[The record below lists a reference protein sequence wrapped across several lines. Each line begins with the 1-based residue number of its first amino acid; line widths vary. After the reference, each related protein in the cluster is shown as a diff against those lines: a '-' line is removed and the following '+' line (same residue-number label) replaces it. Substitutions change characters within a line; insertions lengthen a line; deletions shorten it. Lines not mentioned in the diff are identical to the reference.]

1 MFSLRHQPIAAA
13 AATTLLVA
21 GAFLVGMFEAPE
33 RATLAGRL
41 IVRGPVAAPASI
53 RIVAIDEH
61 ALERFG
67 QMPWDRRRF
76 ASLLDRLRA
85 DGARAV
91 GIDVAFNEP
100 ARRAEEDAVLEAAIA
115 RFGRVVLPAYSLFT
129 GDHGETTLFKPLPG
143 YQHAAI
149 ALGLAQYNTS
159 NEALELHPFAH
170 EGAAMLP
177 VFSLAVARAAGLAV
191 PSLDDRYLNPFGP
204 ARHFSVISFP
214 DALKAPK
221 GSFRNQV
228 VLVGATAQGLPD
240 TGFNWP
246 FAQRGRLSGIELH
259 ATALANLLSNGGLRR
274 LAIPWTLL
282 GLGVLGLGPGA
293 WLASDRPDS
302 LGLRGLGLAGTLI
315 ALLALAEG
323 ALTLGWWLELTP
335 GLVLMSACFVVGLMA
350 QEARL
355 LSDRNRLLE
364 RYASDLAR
372 EARREREQID
382 GELHD
387 EAQQLL
393 IALGRDLRRVRKV
406 FERDPAQ
413 ASLKLEQ
420 AERLSKR
427 ILDEVMRVR
436 KALVPH
442 TLHRSGLQAAVL
454 EMAGD
459 YADRAELS
467 IQVEAGEWPTT
478 LDPVLESE
486 LYWLIKESLNNAVKH
501 ADASTIRLVLEHK
514 GVQIVVRIEDDGRG
528 FEVPDLERTPTGPE
542 HSGLHRMRVRA
553 QALRGVLALDSAP
566 GKGSRLELRVPV
578 EGGAR

>member
-21 GAFLVGMFEAPE
+21 AAFALGTFEAPE
-33 RATLAGRL
+33 RSTLAGRL
-41 IVRGPVAAPASI
+41 LVRGPLPAPASI

-76 ASLLDRLRA
+76 AALLDRLRA

-100 ARRAEEDAVLEAAIA
+100 ARRAEEDAVLETAIA
-115 RFGRVVLPAYSLFT
+115 RFGRVVLPAYSLFK
-129 GDHGETTLFKPLPG
+129 GEHGETTLFKPLPG
-143 YQHAAI
+143 YRRAAI

-159 NEALELHPFAH
+159 NEALELHPYAR
-170 EGAAMLP
+170 EGSALLP

-191 PSLDDRYLNPFGP
+191 PSFDDRYLNPFGP
-204 ARHFSVISFP
+204 ARHFSMLSFP
-214 DALKAPK
+214 DALSAPK
-221 GSFRNQV
+221 GSFKNQV

-274 LAIPWTLL
+274 LAIPWTLV
-282 GLGVLGLGPGA
+282 GLTVLGLGPGA
-293 WLASDRPDS
+293 WLASDRSDS
-302 LGLRGLGLAGTLI
+302 LGLRGLGLAAVLLGLMAI
-315 ALLALAEG
+315 AESALW
-323 ALTLGWWLELTP
+323 LGWWLELMP

-355 LSDRNRLLE
+355 LGDRNQLLE
-364 RYASDLAR
+364 RYAEDLAR

-406 FERDPAQ
+406 FERDPQ
-413 ASLKLEQ
+413 EASLKLEQ
-420 AERLSKR
+420 AESLSKR

-442 TLHRSGLQAAVL
+442 TLHRSGLRAAVE

-459 YADRAELS
+459 YAERAGLS
-467 IQVEAGEWPTT
+467 IQVEVGDWPTR

-486 LYWLIKESLNNAVKH
+486 LYWLIKESLNNAIKH
-501 ADASTIRLVLEHK
+501 AEASTIRLRLERK
-514 GVQIVVRIEDDGRG
+514 GVQIVVGIEDDGRG
-528 FEVPDLERTPTGPE
+528 FKVPDLERTPMGPE
-542 HSGLHRMRVRA
+542 HSGLHRMWVRA
-553 QALRGVLALDSAP
+553 QALRGVFALDSTP
-566 GKGSRLELRVPV
+566 GNGSRLELRVPV